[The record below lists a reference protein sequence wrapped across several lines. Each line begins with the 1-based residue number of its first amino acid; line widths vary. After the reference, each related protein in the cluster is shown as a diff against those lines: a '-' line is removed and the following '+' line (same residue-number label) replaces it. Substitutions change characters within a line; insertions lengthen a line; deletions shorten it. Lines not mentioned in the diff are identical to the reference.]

1 MADSFEK
8 VIQDLFGAME
18 TISKSV
24 TDSMEFDKTIQAEIV
39 DAKDAD
45 KGTYIC
51 SDGSSK
57 FKAYSENT
65 SYREGD
71 WVYVSIPKGDFN
83 KQKLITGKRMKE
95 EDDYYNYIAALE
107 RHIDITGNLIHEA
120 QEQYE
125 LVANGSETQITIWEN
140 ANFPNGVG
148 YTKLGLRGEFKT
160 WLSALKADKGSYG
173 LRVDIIGQEM
183 NTTQTKPENKFYTFK
198 LDCSEF
204 YGNPYNFETFY
215 EQEASFDI
223 SQIDKIIAIRLVF
236 YQDGN
241 FINDKGV
248 NLVSSYEDGAS
259 VEPNIFMCNPY
270 LSLGYDFDENS
281 DDTVILYTLNS
292 KTYTSFMNPDVK
304 LETFINEVG
313 LTDAQEKFL
322 KQTLDRLAI
331 IESYFSE
338 NAMGRNQAREE
349 YDSGLITQ
357 EEYNQ
362 ILSDLDTKKY
372 ENKTQAELNTEVTTL
387 QQSIQ
392 DLYNNYDFNNDE
404 LLKHYCNKMN
414 LKTLQVRWIHKEDDG
429 TIRSIDSIDDMP
441 EGSKIHWY
449 KYNVSN
455 GVSDKLA
462 GPFWQEFQP
471 NGKENSF
478 VYINFSPNFDLAT
491 EQFKVIIED
500 SSEEFIEK
508 AIKDDFDI
516 QIIQNKLELEGLE
529 EEEREK
535 LLDDFNNLVSEYRER
550 INYYE
555 SEILT
560 FSNEDKSSS
569 ELAADLIS
577 NLEIECDI
585 ENQKGIYNLYTQNG
599 NIIAQAEATKKRILT
614 ARYNTL
620 ITGQDLFDTAEKIT
634 WRIPMVNTMIE
645 EPIKGSEYEDYSLR
659 ILISEDEF
667 KAGTYYSKNANNEY
681 TLIDPANHTFS
692 MQNTYYV
699 KNNLEII
706 RNEEKGYVD
715 IVRYGIVSS
724 RVPGTEEADT
734 TEQYFRI
741 KPQYSQNLTNNTIH
755 CIISKNN
762 KEYTASYELAFGAVG
777 TNGTDYTFT
786 LKFDESAPAMTW
798 ASDSQKD
805 KRKGLVVKPCICDYE
820 QKDITGEVGNIT
832 YSWYSFGGGG
842 MTFSTEGKNCK
853 IDFTE
858 TNTAKEPTTLADCRH
873 YILMAK
879 AKVNVAFVEKKVDA
893 NLNPDDK
900 TETEDNIEAPE
911 TREVELT
918 AYISIPVRN
927 ISSTNWTQFSGTD
940 KICYDVNGTNA
951 VYYQGKQSL
960 FYYDTDQKK
969 TIQDT
974 SIQWS
979 IDLGTDTQYP
989 AADANTKRKILKY
1002 YPMINSDGQVVAT
1015 SLYVQDNGKQISIIG
1030 KKGEYTQWI
1039 QPIRIYQDAY
1049 SAVGLNSW
1057 DGSLTID
1064 EENGKIM
1071 SAMIGAG
1078 KKDSENRFEG
1088 VLMGDVSL
1096 AGENE
1101 GSTSSSAT
1109 NAERELS
1116 KYYTGTGLYGYNQGV
1131 KSFGLNINGRAF
1143 FGKPGNGQILIDGN
1157 SGTIQSR
1164 RYMETKTNVG
1174 KEKVVYK
1181 DNGTT
1186 APIRKDTFDHL
1197 ESGTDVSG
1205 MIIDLDDG
1213 YLKTYGEGTA
1223 SSVVI
1228 DPGAAGAYPFFEVK
1242 SDKGKPLLHAG
1253 RSNYYLQS
1261 DNYVTE
1267 NDDYY
1272 DVNNKTDAT
1281 KLGLGAGLKLDLKN
1295 GSLNAYNFK
1304 LKATNGTGGQY
1315 SGSYIHMNSNG
1326 NPYLQIRYK
1335 DSQSDNDAGNG
1346 TGIDLIK
1353 ISNSD
1358 FLLTSQDWNTTS
1370 GSEKGTQINL
1380 KNGKITSYSFNLTAK
1395 KIEDGKT
1402 SYVQIKN
1409 TSPYINIY
1417 DAKNDLSLMYVGDSS
1432 YYLKSRNYK
1441 PESSSGAGDAVGTYI
1456 NLQNGSMQ
1464 LGSNFSVNSQGALTA
1479 SSGTIGGFNI
1489 TKSRLFSGV
1498 KTNGDVVTD
1507 TSQAAKIVYINSGAQ
1522 GSDYA
1527 FYVGT
1532 RRDSSGNI
1540 SNSGTLMRNF
1550 SVGYNGQLFS
1560 NSGQI
1565 GGWTIGSHSLSAT
1578 GLTLYSTDSGTDN
1591 VLYAASGRC
1600 KISKEGYLTASGATI
1615 TGTITATAGTIGGAE
1630 IKDGVLKINN
1640 ANIGTVN
1647 LTALY
1652 LGSNKVSPVD
1662 IDVVTEVYFWA
1673 EGSEDS
1679 VTVVDKGSA
1688 GLINDRVSLAFK
1700 KLYIRC
1706 EKTSLKVLSTGTVHT
1721 NLTAK
1726 NAAAYVNISRTSV

>member
-1 MADSFEK
+1 MADSFEQ

-39 DAKDAD
+39 DVKDAD

-125 LVANGSETQITIWEN
+125 LVANGPETQITIWEN

-223 SQIDKIIAIRLVF
+223 SQIDKIISIRLVF

-248 NLVSSYEDGAS
+248 NLASSYENGTS

-313 LTDAQEKFL
+313 LTDDQKKFL
-322 KQTLDRLAI
+322 ENTLNRLAK
-331 IESYFSE
+331 IESYFSD
-338 NAMGRNQAREE
+338 NARERTQAREN

-357 EEYNQ
+357 KDYND
-362 ILSDLDTKKY
+362 ILSALNEKKY
-372 ENKTQAELNTEVTTL
+372 EDKTQEDLNKEVTAL
-387 QQSIQ
+387 NQSIQ

-414 LKTLQVRWIHKEDDG
+414 LKTLQVRWIHKEDNG
-429 TIRSIDSIDDMP
+429 IMRSIDSVEDMP
-441 EGSKIHWY
+441 KGSKIHWY

-455 GVSDKLA
+455 GISDKLA
-462 GPFWQEFQP
+462 GPFWEEFKP
-471 NGKENSF
+471 NGKDNSF

-508 AIKDDFDI
+508 EIKNSPEI
-516 QIIQNKLELEGLE
+516 QIIQKKLELELD
-529 EEEREK
+529 EEERTK
-535 LLDDFNNLVSEYRER
+535 LIDDLNNLVSEYRER

-634 WRIPMVNTMIE
+634 WRIPTVNTMIE

-659 ILISEDEF
+659 ILISADEF
-667 KAGTYYSKNANNEY
+667 KAGTYYSKDANNTY

-798 ASDSQKD
+798 ADDNQKD
-805 KRKGLVVKPCICDYE
+805 KRKGLIVKPCICDYE
-820 QKDITGEVGNIT
+820 QKDITSEVGNIT
-832 YSWYSFGGGG
+832 YSWYSFGSGG
-842 MTFSTEGKNCK
+842 MTLSPEGKNCK

-858 TNTAKEPTTLADCRH
+858 INTAKKSTQLADCKH

-879 AKVNVAFVEKKVDA
+879 ATVNVAFVEKKVDA
-893 NLNPDDK
+893 NLNPNNK
-900 TETEDNIEAPE
+900 TETQDNIETPQA
-911 TREVELT
+911 RDVELT

-927 ISSTNWTQFSGTD
+927 ISRTTWTQFSGTD

-960 FYYDTDQKK
+960 FYYDANQKK

-979 IDLGTDTQYP
+979 VDLGSDTTYP
-989 AADANTKRKILKY
+989 TADANNKRKILKY
-1002 YPMINSDGQVVAT
+1002 YPMINAEGQVVAT
-1015 SLYVQDNGKQISIIG
+1015 SLYVQDNGKQISILG
-1030 KKGEYTQWI
+1030 KKDGDIQWI
-1039 QPIRIYQDAY
+1039 QPIRVYQDAY

-1064 EENGKIM
+1064 KDNGKIM

-1078 KKDSENRFEG
+1078 KKDSQNRFEG
-1088 VLMGDVSL
+1088 ILMGDVTL
-1096 AGENE
+1096 AGVNEGNLSAEE
-1101 GSTSSSAT
+1101 GSTAK
-1109 NAERELS
+1109 ELS
-1116 KYYTGTGLYGYNQGV
+1116 KYYNGTGLYGYNQGV
-1131 KSFGLNINGRAF
+1131 KSFGLNINGKAF
-1143 FGKPGNGQILIDGN
+1143 FGKPGSGQILIDGN
-1157 SGTIQSR
+1157 SSTIQSR
-1164 RYMETKTNVG
+1164 RYMETKGNVG
-1174 KEKVVYK
+1174 KEKVVYQN
-1181 DNGTT
+1181 NGTI
-1186 APIRKDTFDHL
+1186 APIRKDAFKGL
-1197 ESGTDVSG
+1197 ENGIDVSG

-1228 DPGAAGAYPFFEVK
+1228 DPGAAGSYPFFEVK

-1304 LKATNGTGGQY
+1304 LKATNGSGNRY
-1315 SGSYIHMNSNG
+1315 SGSYIEMNSNG
-1326 NPYLQIRYK
+1326 TPYFKIFYK
-1335 DSQSDNDAGNG
+1335 DSQS
-1346 TGIDLIK
+1346 TSTL
-1353 ISNSD
+1353 
-1358 FLLTSQDWNTTS
+1358 SQDGQEIVNINNTQLTLRS
-1370 GSEKGTQINL
+1370 QNWDGSTKGTQL
-1380 KNGKITSYSFNLTAK
+1380 DFGSSGSGITSYDFSLMAKNNTA
-1395 KIEDGKT
+1395 GNRYQG
-1402 SYVQIKN
+1402 SYLQIKSN
-1409 TSPYINIY
+1409 GSPYLRVHHTDSENKRDLNVVNITNT
-1417 DAKNDLSLMYVGDSS
+1417 DFQLRSH
-1432 YYLKSRNYK
+1432 NYNSTDK
-1441 PESSSGAGDAVGTYI
+1441 TGTYI
-1456 NLQNGSMQ
+1456 NMNTGDITIGEYFSVK
-1464 LGSNFSVNSQGALTA
+1464 GSNGAITA
-1479 SSGTIGGFNI
+1479 KSGTIGGWEINENFLRSPNGSVTLRSTLSDSYPYAISVYNNDARDTRVFSVSRYGNLYSVAGDIGSWKITSSSLQSSATNPDIFLAPAGKDDISLLGAKRDNI
-1489 TKSRLFSGV
+1489 VFKAGSNFGVNSSGKLYTKSALIDDATITDTCDIAKV
-1498 KTNGDVVTD
+1498 NIDKLYYNGSYISMNTIQVVT
-1507 TSQAAKIVYINSGAQ
+1507 
-1522 GSDYA
+1522 
-1527 FYVGT
+1527 
-1532 RRDSSGNI
+1532 
-1540 SNSGTLMRNF
+1540 
-1550 SVGYNGQLFS
+1550 SVGLTSEKAFS
-1560 NSGQI
+1560 TPFI
-1565 GGWTIGSHSLSAT
+1565 ATLSAT
-1578 GLTLYSTDSGTDN
+1578 KSAPLGNRIKSISWSEGTLTVRKPILNYNYKTIRVLTSVDGSEKTSSDGVLGGAANIVNKN
-1591 VLYAASGRC
+1591 V
-1600 KISKEGYLTASGATI
+1600 TASG
-1615 TGTITATAGTIGGAE
+1615 G
-1630 IKDGVLKINN
+1630 D
-1640 ANIGTVN
+1640 
-1647 LTALY
+1647 
-1652 LGSNKVSPVD
+1652 D
-1662 IDVVTEVYFWA
+1662 
-1673 EGSEDS
+1673 
-1679 VTVVDKGSA
+1679 
-1688 GLINDRVSLAFK
+1688 
-1700 KLYIRC
+1700 
-1706 EKTSLKVLSTGTVHT
+1706 
-1721 NLTAK
+1721 
-1726 NAAAYVNISRTSV
+1726 